1 MPGFEDESYS
11 LNFTMSSSVSSSDD
25 AADDW
30 AQFADPSKQQ
40 LVLLRA
46 PSGSSGAAW
55 RPLAASD
62 CGRER
67 ARTLAC
73 QLHDAVAY
81 LHDKCDI
88 VHGAI
93 GVDMCVVASDGAPSL
108 RLLLRAS
115 AAAAGAGGDELARLV
130 RLAPECAAK
139 ADAPVASKAADVYA
153 YGVVLFYL
161 CAGHLPFQRRSRTA
175 LLHAITKMSASDA
188 MPLGDELELHA
199 EIRAATRHKPSKR
212 TLARPAEPLA
222 ASSSGGKKSD
232 TFRARAA
239 NRQSRAVVVVSPR
252 KLTASEQRRRH
263 AAAPIAAL
271 ADATDGERAA
281 FEALCGGAAAG
292 ALLAAI
298 VAERAQEGLFRVPGD
313 ASDADAYRRDSAKV
327 LARLLAAPQRH
338 AHTLASLFKQLLREH
353 SSALLPAAV
362 DRDARDLLQL
372 AENAD
377 GNDDDDDEL
386 VVVDQL
392 RLLLAAATAQ
402 QRLALRHLARAFHAL
417 VAAEPQNKMSL
428 PALVTCVG
436 PSLAISPGWIKW
448 SVMRFDKLFTLKTS

>member
-1 MPGFEDESYS
+1 M
-11 LNFTMSSSVSSSDD
+11 TSSDEP
-25 AADDW
+25 DDW

-93 GVDMCVVASDGAPSL
+93 GVDMCVVASDGAASL
-108 RLLLRAS
+108 RLLLRS
-115 AAAAGAGGDELARLV
+115 DTAGSGDELARLV
-130 RLAPECAAK
+130 RLAPECAVH

-153 YGVVLFYL
+153 YGIVLFYL
-161 CAGHLPFQRRSRTA
+161 CAGHLPFQRRSRSA
-175 LLHAITKMSASDA
+175 LLHAITKMSASVA

-222 ASSSGGKKSD
+222 AASNKKSD
-232 TFRARAA
+232 TAFRSRAA
-239 NRQSRAVVVVSPR
+239 NRQSRAVVAASPR
-252 KLTASEQRRRH
+252 KLTASELRRRH

-292 ALLAAI
+292 AMLAAI

-313 ASDADAYRRDSAKV
+313 ASDADAYRRDSAAV

-353 SSALLPAAV
+353 SRALLPAAV

-377 GNDDDDDEL
+377 GNDDGNDDDDDEQL
-386 VVVDQL
+386 VVDQL

-428 PALVTCVG
+428 PALVTCIG
-436 PSLAISPGWIKW
+436 PSLAICPGWIKW